1 MNLRACAVVAVAL
14 IPASFLVAQQSIKC
28 ESNNGRRNYCG
39 TYPSNQVR
47 LDRQISDSP
56 CVQGRTWGVDRNG
69 LWVDGGCRAYFMVR
83 GGGPGFVAGG
93 PGPGGPGQGG
103 NGWWSPG
110 PGDTWPPRGSWH
122 GGNWG
127 QGGACFYKNSGFGGD
142 FFCLRRGEARD
153 ALPPGMGDQVS
164 SIRTFGGAGVVIF
177 EQKNFTGARQAI
189 NGEAPDLR
197 RMPVAQRPGHSWN
210 DRISSVRV
218 R

>member
-1 MNLRACAVVAVAL
+1 MNLKVLAFVAAAL
-14 IPASFLVAQQSIKC
+14 IPASFLTAQQSIKC
-28 ESNNGRRNYCG
+28 ESNNGRRTYCG
-39 TYPSNQVR
+39 TYPADRVR

-56 CVQGRTWGVDRNG
+56 CEQGRSWGVDRNG
-69 LWVDGGCRAYFMVR
+69 LWVDRGCRAYFVVR
-83 GGGPGFVAGG
+83 GGPGYGPGYGGGGPG
-93 PGPGGPGQGG
+93 GG
-103 NGWWSPG
+103 NAGWWSPNQ
-110 PGDTWPPRGSWH
+110 GDRWPPQGSWH

-142 FFCLRRGEARD
+142 FFCLRRGEARE

-177 EQKNFTGARQAI
+177 EQKNFGGARQAI

-210 DRISSVRV
+210 DRIASVRV